1 MGNKYTFLL
10 IVLTLMLIGLVSPV
24 NAASI
29 PVYEKDINITI
40 SVPCIINGSYCSSSA
55 ICSATILNP
64 DGLVLKNNVSM
75 IRNNVVFNV
84 NLSETDTSKNGL
96 YEFNIVCSDL
106 GNSYSKFLNFKITPN
121 GENPSTAISIFY
133 ISLLIILVILF
144 ILTTIILFFHENFAW
159 HIGLFSIDYILML
172 GISLIGWQMA
182 ENFLTSIPFI
192 STILHIVWLL
202 LMIGFFPFIIIIS
215 FEIGRASCR
224 ERG

>member
-1 MGNKYTFLL
+1 M
-10 IVLTLMLIGLVSPV
+10 
-24 NAASI
+24 
-29 PVYEKDINITI
+29 
-40 SVPCIINGSYCSSSA
+40 
-55 ICSATILNP
+55 
-64 DGLVLKNNVSM
+64 
-75 IRNNVVFNV
+75 
-84 NLSETDTSKNGL
+84 
-96 YEFNIVCSDL
+96 VCSDL

-182 ENFLTSIPFI
+182 DNFLTSIPFI

-215 FEIGRASCR
+215 FELFLKMLEQKEVDRYMK
-224 ERG
+224 RGYDETSARNKARKSR